1 MTTGT
6 PKRLALVLASVLMAA
21 CATSRP
27 HPHPLTGEMWGYLVT
42 SENRPSLEMV
52 TYASD
57 RPSCEFSRAM
67 AQTHTGV
74 PVPSQRSARCEPLA
88 VLPYREGADSIY
100 WVFSTQND
108 AEQFAVG
115 GNDRAFCASFREE
128 ALKALRGDNEL
139 SECEPV
145 IVKRAM

>member
-1 MTTGT
+1 MAST
-6 PKRLALVLASVLMAA
+6 PTRIAFVVASVLAAA
-21 CATSRP
+21 CATSRQY
-27 HPHPLTGEMWGYLVT
+27 PHPLTGDMWGYLVT
-42 SENRPSLEMV
+42 PETQPSLQMV
-52 TYASD
+52 TYAAD

-67 AQTHTGV
+67 AQTRSGV

-88 VLPYREGADSIY
+88 VLPYQEGADSVY

-108 AEQFAVG
+108 AEQFAAG
-115 GNDRAFCASFREE
+115 GNDRGFCASFRRE
-128 ALKALRGDNEL
+128 AVKALRGDNAL